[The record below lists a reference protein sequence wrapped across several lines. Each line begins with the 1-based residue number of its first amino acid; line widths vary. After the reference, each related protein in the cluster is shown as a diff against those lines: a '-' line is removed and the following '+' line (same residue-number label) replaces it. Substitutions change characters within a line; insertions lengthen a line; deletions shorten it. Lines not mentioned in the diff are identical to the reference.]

1 MKYLKAVIKE
11 TLRLHP
17 PIPLLVPRE
26 SIQDVQING
35 YNVAAGTQV
44 IINAW
49 AIHRDSATWEDPSMK
64 MNEPYEREVENCKW
78 PICSF
83 AAKRDFPP
91 SSGVLPF
98 PHRHVRSSILG
109 AMILLVGYA
118 MANGQQYFWVFH

>member
-1 MKYLKAVIKE
+1 LKTLVQLADEKIRGQICSYL
-11 TLRLHP
+11 P
-17 PIPLLVPRE
+17 NQIPSGINDLIVLLVNNE
-26 SIQDVQING
+26 S
-35 YNVAAGTQV
+35 A
-44 IINAW
+44 
-49 AIHRDSATWEDPSMK
+49 PSMK

-118 MANGQQYFWVFH
+118 MAHGQL